1 MTTFVWERS
10 GICSRMLLTCRNK
23 SASHE
28 STSRFCRQNLNRK
41 KGCSIRRGLLGAR
54 GLERLECLPDS
65 LAEMISSI
73 NAYLAT
79 NIGKIVYDSIG
90 RGQVK

>member
-1 MTTFVWERS
+1 M
-10 GICSRMLLTCRNK
+10 
-23 SASHE
+23 
-28 STSRFCRQNLNRK
+28 
-41 KGCSIRRGLLGAR
+41 
-54 GLERLECLPDS
+54 ERLECLPDS

-79 NIGKIVYDSIG
+79 NIGKIVNDSVG